1 MKVDKM
7 SISMDPQ
14 LGDEIRGA
22 AERAGLSVSAWLAGA
37 AAARL
42 RKQALADFLA
52 GWQAKHGAITA
63 AELARARAELG
74 HPAPATP
81 PGGKRR

>member
-7 SISMDPQ
+7 SISMAPQ
-14 LGDEIRGA
+14 LGDDVRAA
-22 AERAGLSVSAWLAGA
+22 AERAGVSVSAWLAEA

-63 AELARARAELG
+63 AELAKARAELG
-74 HPAPATP
+74 HPPLATT
-81 PGGKRR
+81 PGRKRR

>member
-7 SISMDPQ
+7 SISLDPQ
-14 LGDEIRGA
+14 LGDDIRGA
-22 AERAGLSVSAWLAGA
+22 AERAGMSVSAWLADA

-42 RKQALADFLA
+42 RKQALAEFLSD
-52 GWQAKHGAITA
+52 WQAKHGRITA

-74 HPAPATP
+74 YT
-81 PGGKRR
+81 GVKR

>member
-14 LGDEIRGA
+14 LGDDVRIA
-22 AERAGLSVSAWLAGA
+22 AERAGMSVSAWLADA

-42 RKQALADFLA
+42 RKQALADFLSD
-52 GWQAKHGAITA
+52 WQAKHGKITA
-63 AELARARAELG
+63 TELAKARAELG
-74 HPAPATP
+74 HA
-81 PGGKRR
+81 GVKRR

>member
-7 SISMDPQ
+7 SVSMDPR

-22 AERAGLSVSAWLAGA
+22 AERAGVSVSAWLAGA

-63 AELARARAELG
+63 AELAKARAELG
-74 HPAPATP
+74 HPPLATTA
-81 PGGKRR
+81 GVKRR